1 MQRIALIYG
10 GESSEHSVSCVTAL
24 GVFAAIDSTKY
35 EIIPVGITKTG
46 RFVLEPVNPEWRL
59 EDFPEVSED
68 SPELLLPLG
77 GGELR
82 MASGISLGKIH
93 LAFPVLH
100 GPNGEDGSIQGL
112 LQLCKIAYV
121 GNGVM
126 ASALAMDKVQA
137 KALFRDAGL
146 VVASEE
152 VITRSQWEDS
162 RSACLTRANK
172 VLKPDAFVKPSRSG
186 SSVGV
191 SLVLTKNQL
200 EAAIE
205 LALSHDQTAMV
216 ERRVLGR
223 EIECSVLEMP
233 NGELKVSKAGEIV
246 VTGRPF
252 YDYEAK
258 YLGAGAELI
267 IPAKLTAKDST
278 ALSKAAKAAFR
289 ALGCK
294 GLARTDFFLTKKG
307 WVITEVNTMPG
318 FTPISMFPALFE
330 ASGIGYQELVEILIQ
345 NGFGD
350 QDLADATAG

>member
-1 MQRIALIYG
+1 MQRIALIFG

-59 EDFPEVSED
+59 EDFPEVNED

-77 GGELR
+77 GRELR

-152 VITRSQWEDS
+152 VVTRSQWAGS
-162 RSACLTRANK
+162 RSACLTRAK
-172 VLKPDAFVKPSRSG
+172 KMLKPDAFVKPSRSG

-191 SLVLTKNQL
+191 SLVLAEKDL

-216 ERRVLGR
+216 ERRVVGR

-233 NGELKVSKAGEIV
+233 NGELQVSKAGEIV

-267 IPAKLTAKDST
+267 IPAKLTAKDAT
-278 ALSKAAKAAFR
+278 ALAKAATAAFR

-318 FTPISMFPALFE
+318 FTPISMYPALFE
-330 ASGIGYQELVEILIQ
+330 ETGIAYQDLVEILMQ

-350 QDLADATAG
+350 QDVTDSAAD

>member
-1 MQRIALIYG
+1 
-10 GESSEHSVSCVTAL
+10 
-24 GVFAAIDSTKY
+24 
-35 EIIPVGITKTG
+35 
-46 RFVLEPVNPEWRL
+46 
-59 EDFPEVSED
+59 
-68 SPELLLPLG
+68 
-77 GGELR
+77 
-82 MASGISLGKIH
+82 

-112 LQLCKIAYV
+112 LQLCKIPYV

-137 KALFRDAGL
+137 KALFRDVGL
-146 VVASEE
+146 EVASEQ
-152 VITRSQWEDS
+152 VITRDQWEES
-162 RSACLTRANK
+162 KSTCLARAK
-172 VLKPDAFVKPSRSG
+172 KILKPDAFVKPSRSG

-191 SLVLTKNQL
+191 SLVLKEKDL

-233 NGELKVSKAGEIV
+233 NGDLQVSKAGEIL

-258 YLGAGAELI
+258 YLGAGAELV
-267 IPAKLTAKDST
+267 IPAKLSAKDSS
-278 ALSKAAKAAFR
+278 ALAKAAMAAFR

-318 FTPISMFPALFE
+318 FTPISMYPLLFE
-330 ASGIGYQELVEILIQ
+330 ASGINYQELVEILIQ
-345 NGFGD
+345 NGFGE
-350 QDLADATAG
+350 QEITEEAAD